1 MKPGDYVVIKRMKMV
16 TRKGKRGFEEHGMEL
31 DRGLVVGVHEC
42 GFAGSVTLYGCT
54 LLSQDQGVTLKTWDL
69 EWPLVAEV
77 LHEAG

>member
-1 MKPGDYVVIKRMKMV
+1 MKPGDYIVIKSMKLV
-16 TRKGKRGFEEHGMEL
+16 TRKDKRGFEEHGVEL
-31 DRGLVVGVHEC
+31 DRGLVVGVHAC

>member
-16 TRKGKRGFEEHGMEL
+16 ARKGKKGFHQTPEEL

-42 GFAGSVTLYGCT
+42 GFMGSVTLYGCT
-54 LLSQDQGVTLKTWDL
+54 LLSQDQGGNLKTWDL
-69 EWPLVAEV
+69 GGLFVVEV